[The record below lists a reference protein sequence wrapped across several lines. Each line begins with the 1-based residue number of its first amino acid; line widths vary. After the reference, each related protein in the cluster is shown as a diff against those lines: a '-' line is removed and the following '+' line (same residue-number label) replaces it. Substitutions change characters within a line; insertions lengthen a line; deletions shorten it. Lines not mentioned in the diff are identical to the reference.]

1 MKWYLGEYRGMR
13 GVVLRFMVMTFP
25 NVHLLVYATPNGY
38 PIARKMYM
46 ICKKMS
52 TLHAVFKIRLIYS

>member
-1 MKWYLGEYRGMR
+1 MR

>member
-1 MKWYLGEYRGMR
+1 MR
-13 GVVLRFMVMTFP
+13 RVVLRFMVMTFP

-46 ICKKMS
+46 ICKKNVEITCS
-52 TLHAVFKIRLIYS
+52 FQN